1 MPLTN
6 GVSFN
11 AKLQKGDRIQIP
23 RLIRWQY
30 KLESNQIL
38 NVKVS
43 GRLFVREQFLAK
55 MSRDGRLT
63 IPGVSARL
71 LREELG
77 RERRL
82 EDYILEVTLQP
93 ADFL

>member
-11 AKLQKGDRIQIP
+11 TKLQKRDHIQIP

-30 KLESNQIL
+30 KLELDQIL
-38 NVKVS
+38 SVKVS

-55 MSRDGRLT
+55 ISGDC
-63 IPGVSARL
+63 
-71 LREELG
+71 E
-77 RERRL
+77 
-82 EDYILEVTLQP
+82 
-93 ADFL
+93 